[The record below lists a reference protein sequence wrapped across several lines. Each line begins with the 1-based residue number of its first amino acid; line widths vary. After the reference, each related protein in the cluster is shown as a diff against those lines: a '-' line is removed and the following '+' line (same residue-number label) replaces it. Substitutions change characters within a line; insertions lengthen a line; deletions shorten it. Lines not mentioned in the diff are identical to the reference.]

1 MPDISLTIDFLRQ
14 KYYYKKQLKEI
25 FLNVLMGVMHYG
37 NKKENLF

>member
-14 KYYYKKQLKEI
+14 KYYYIQQLKDI

-37 NKKENLF
+37 NKKEILF